1 MNVKYLCFCFLKLA
15 SVLHNYY
22 LQTKLI
28 PRTPMSLI
36 PMDEGEKGGKS
47 TDEVCN
53 VALFLAKKQ

>member
-1 MNVKYLCFCFLKLA
+1 MNEVFMLLLLKLA

-36 PMDEGEKGGKS
+36 PMDEGEKG
-47 TDEVCN
+47 ENPLMRYVM
-53 VALFLAKKQ
+53 